1 MNPTT
6 KNQVIDLLQW
16 STQEYE
22 DRLFQTMY
30 NWCQQ
35 YGKYPSVIQRLLAN
49 SQVNR
54 WFLNEYH
61 KCELEFLKIA
71 DVVPNKTTTLQNHY
85 KSCTIQ
91 VFQVFPSALI
101 ENIKSNGEFSKILF
115 MNYPPYYAN

>member
-6 KNQVIDLLQW
+6 KNQVLDLLQW

-22 DRLFQTMY
+22 DRLFQTIY

-35 YGKYPSVIQRLLAN
+35 HGKYPSIIQRLLAN
-49 SQVNR
+49 AQVNKC
-54 WFLNEYH
+54 FLNEYH

-71 DVVPNKTTTLQNHY
+71 EVVPNKTDALQNHY

-91 VFQVFPSALI
+91 IFQVFPSALI
-101 ENIKSNGEFSKILF
+101 ESIKSNGDFSKILI
-115 MNYPPYYAN
+115 MNLPPYYAN

>member
-6 KNQVIDLLQW
+6 KNQVLDLLQW

-22 DRLFQTMY
+22 DRLFQTIY

-35 YGKYPSVIQRLLAN
+35 HGKYPSIIQRLLAN
-49 SQVNR
+49 AQVNK

-71 DVVPNKTTTLQNHY
+71 EVVPNKTDALQNHY

-91 VFQVFPSALI
+91 IFQVFPSALI
-101 ENIKSNGEFSKILF
+101 ESIKSNGDFSKILI
-115 MNYPPYYAN
+115 MNLPPYYAN